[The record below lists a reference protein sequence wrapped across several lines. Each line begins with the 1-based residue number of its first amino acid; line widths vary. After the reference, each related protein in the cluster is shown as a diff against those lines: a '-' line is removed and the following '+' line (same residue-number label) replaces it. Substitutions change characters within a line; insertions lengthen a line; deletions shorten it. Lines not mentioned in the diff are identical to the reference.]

1 MGRFLSVTG
10 EPIEAIKIL
19 PGMRDAVAAFVGTD
33 RAAVPSYGLWEWLV
47 RHQDGC
53 ITAMSDPDF
62 WHLYQPTDAIANQ

>member
-1 MGRFLSVTG
+1 
-10 EPIEAIKIL
+10 
-19 PGMRDAVAAFVGTD
+19 MRDAVAAFTGPD

-62 WHLYQPTDAIANQ
+62 WHLYQPEADG